1 MEEIKG
7 WESWPGRPQ
16 RLHTRVRRDYVLAF
30 GSFFQ
35 RMGLRDV
42 PLWRLDLLAME
53 VVGSGLSN
61 MPVHSSAT
69 SGSFSP
75 PQSGMAWGAASYAR
89 TDVPCAQWTH
99 VGGGGLG
106 S

>member
-7 WESWPGRPQ
+7 WESWPGWPQ

-42 PLWRLDLLAME
+42 PLWRLGPFSY
-53 VVGSGLSN
+53 GSSWLWI
-61 MPVHSSAT
+61 V
-69 SGSFSP
+69 
-75 PQSGMAWGAASYAR
+75 
-89 TDVPCAQWTH
+89 
-99 VGGGGLG
+99 
-106 S
+106 